1 MVSRSR
7 VLSVAVGALAAMILT
22 PLTASA
28 TFPGANGRILFN
40 RGTIESPTFI
50 ASMKPD
56 GSDVQRLTGPQNS
69 FGGAW
74 DPDGTR
80 FVYSRTND
88 LGEVDL
94 FLRDADGSNRT
105 RVTDTEKDEFQVAFA
120 PTGNRIVYQKC
131 GFRCDLFKKN
141 LATGVETQ
149 LTDTAR
155 ADELGA
161 QWGVDDLI
169 VFERVP
175 RRGDIEI
182 FTMHPDGSVVKKIT
196 DNRRRAD
203 VWASWS
209 PDGTRLV
216 YSRCGYEGN
225 CELFTMDP
233 DGSGKDRITNTVAS
247 EYGAK
252 YSPNGRS
259 FVFSKS
265 RFDFPSDIFRMRT
278 NGTRLTRLTDTPNKF
293 EVDVDWQP
301 LN

>member
-1 MVSRSR
+1 MFSRSK
-7 VLSVAVGALAAMILT
+7 VLWVAIGALAATILT
-22 PLTASA
+22 PVTASA

-74 DPDGTR
+74 DPDGSR
-80 FVYSRTND
+80 FVYARTND
-88 LGEVDL
+88 VGEVDL

-131 GFRCDLFKKN
+131 GFRCDIFKKN

-149 LTDTAR
+149 LTDTPR
-155 ADELGA
+155 ADEIGP

-169 VFERVP
+169 VFTRAP
-175 RRGDIEI
+175 RRGDLEI
-182 FTMHPDGSVVKKIT
+182 FTMHSDGTVVKQIT
-196 DNRRRAD
+196 DNRGRAD
-203 VWASWS
+203 VTPSWS
-209 PDGTRLV
+209 PDGTRVV
-216 YSRCGYEGN
+216 YSRCGTEGN

-233 DGSGKDRITNTVAS
+233 DGSGKDRITNTVGD
-247 EYGAK
+247 EFGAK

-259 FVFSKS
+259 FAFSKS
-265 RFDFPSDIFRMRT
+265 RFESFSDIFRMRT
-278 NGTRLTRLTDTPNKF
+278 NGTGLTRLTNTPNKF

>member
-1 MVSRSR
+1 MFSRSK
-7 VLSVAVGALAAMILT
+7 VLLVAIVALAAVVFT
-22 PLTASA
+22 PVTANA
-28 TFPGANGRILFN
+28 TFPGENGRILFN

-80 FVYSRTND
+80 FVYARTND
-88 LGEVDL
+88 VGEVDL

-131 GFRCDLFKKN
+131 GFRCDIFKKN

-149 LTDTAR
+149 LTDTRR
-155 ADELGA
+155 ADELGP

-169 VFERVP
+169 AFTRAP
-175 RRGDIEI
+175 RRGDLEI
-182 FTMHPDGSVVKKIT
+182 FTMHSDGTVVKQIT
-196 DNRRRAD
+196 DNRQRAD
-203 VWASWS
+203 VSASWS

-216 YSRCGYEGN
+216 YSRCGIEGN

-233 DGSGKDRITNTVAS
+233 DGSGKDRITNTIGD
-247 EYGAK
+247 EFGAK

-265 RFDFPSDIFRMRT
+265 RSEFPSDIFRMRT
-278 NGTRLTRLTDTPNKF
+278 NGTGLTRLTNTPNKF